1 MNWKLVSEKWNQI
14 TSQVKAQWDKLTD
27 DDLKEIDGSQ
37 ETLTAKLQE
46 RYGFLRMDAEK
57 KVADWGGEF
66 CDKLDKPEPVVPA
79 IGKMRDSS
87 FGDAVKVRDS
97 GVGAAVAEA
106 PQAPQTPEAPEL
118 DQRMKVAD
126 KEEPEEPTSKLN
138 PPVDRTNESRNRP
151 SAVDNSIP

>member
-1 MNWKLVSEKWNQI
+1 MMNWKLVSEKWNQI
-14 TSQVKAQWDKLTD
+14 SSQVKAQWDKLTD
-27 DDLKEIDGSQ
+27 EDLKEIDGSQ

-57 KVADWGGEF
+57 KVADWGTEF
-66 CDKLDKPEPVVPA
+66 SSKLDSSSVQVPP

-87 FGDAVKVRDS
+87 FGDTVKVRES
-97 GVGAAVAEA
+97 GAGATEQDASGE
-106 PQAPQTPEAPEL
+106 TPEPPEL
-118 DQRMKVAD
+118 DARMKVAE